1 MLEHAAV
8 TDTGRVRE
16 HNEDAHVVVPL
27 LDGLLVAV
35 ADGMGG
41 HAAGEVASALA
52 IEGVQRAGRNT
63 RKGESA
69 LPQLELQVARAH
81 AMIREQAQDG
91 REGMGCTLT
100 AAALRPGKVELLQI
114 GDSRAYL
121 AREDG
126 LEQLTDD
133 DSLVGEMVRA
143 AVLSAEEARHHPA
156 RSVLTKALGIGG
168 EADFALLEAEVKEGD
183 VLLLCSDGLTS
194 LVDDQRIHAI
204 LVATKGLPAQAKAL
218 VAAAND
224 AGGTDNITVVLAR
237 CKGAA

>member
-8 TDTGRVRE
+8 TDVGRVRD
-16 HNEDAHVVVPL
+16 HNEDAHAVVPL
-27 LDGLLVAV
+27 IDGLLLAV

-52 IEGVQRAGRNT
+52 VEGVQRAGRNT
-63 RKGESA
+63 RRGESA
-69 LPQLELQVARAH
+69 LVPLEEQIDRAH
-81 AMIREQAQDG
+81 EKIRESAQDG

-100 AAALRPGKVELLQI
+100 VAALRPGKVELLQI

-121 AREDG
+121 MHDDG
-126 LEQLTDD
+126 LEQLTED

-143 AVLSAEEARHHPA
+143 AVLTADEARHHPA
-156 RSVLTKALGIGG
+156 RSVLTKALGIGDV
-168 EADFALLEAEVKEGD
+168 ADFVTFEVEVRDGD
-183 VLLLCSDGLTS
+183 LLLLCSDGLTS
-194 LVDDQRIHAI
+194 MVDDQTIHAI
-204 LVATKGLPAQAKAL
+204 LQSTRGLAAQAKAL
-218 VAAAND
+218 VAAANE

>member
-8 TDTGRVRE
+8 TDVGRVRD
-16 HNEDAHVVVPL
+16 HNEDALAAVPL
-27 LDGLLVAV
+27 IDGLLVAV

-52 IEGVQRAGRNT
+52 VEGVRRAARNT

-69 LPQLELQVARAH
+69 LPQLETQVDRAH
-81 AMIREQAQDG
+81 EQIRKQAQDG

-100 AAALRPGKVELLQI
+100 AAAIRPGKVEILQI

-121 AREDG
+121 LRDG
-126 LEQLTDD
+126 EIQQLTDD

-143 AVLSAEEARHHPA
+143 SVLSAEEARHHPA
-156 RSVLTKALGIGG
+156 RSVLTKALGIG
-168 EADFALLEAEVKEGD
+168 EVADFTLVEAEVQDGD
-183 VLLLCSDGLTS
+183 LLLVCSDGLTS
-194 LVDDQRIHAI
+194 MVNDDQIVD
-204 LVATKGLPAQAKAL
+204 LVAAAKGVQAQAKAL

-237 CKGAA
+237 CKGAQ